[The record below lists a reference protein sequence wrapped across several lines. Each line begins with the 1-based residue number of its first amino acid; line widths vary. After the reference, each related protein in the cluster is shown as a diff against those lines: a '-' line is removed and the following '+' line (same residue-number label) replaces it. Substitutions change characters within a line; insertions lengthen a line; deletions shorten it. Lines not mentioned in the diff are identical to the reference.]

1 MNTLPDARTALPPD
15 DDLRAILHNEVHARP
30 TARIRLPALVVYVAV
45 LNEGVQR
52 EDEWEHLKRLPGQ
65 DGLRLAELS
74 SNFLRIRLGN
84 CTLKWER
91 HSEFTRYSIVQAL
104 PDGAGLDAT
113 ESPALDALAVDAD
126 WLRTLPGRTV
136 AAIKLAMVTGD
147 IANAPAAVRLG
158 QQWLGGRSV
167 VASIM
172 GTYGHSI
179 AVTAFRLRDSGFEHM
194 LVIAPASTTETRAG
208 RISQR
213 LLELETYRLMALR
226 GLPAAK
232 SLAPMLGEAEAV
244 LADIT
249 ARLENK
255 QATDQ
260 ELLDTLVALAAKV
273 ERANAVHQ
281 YRFSATQ
288 AYHAIVGQRIAELRE
303 KPISGTQGIGEFMQ
317 RRLTPAIATVAATAQ
332 RLAALSQRI
341 ERASGLLRTR
351 VDIATETQNQQLLA
365 KLTRG
370 QELQLRLQSTVEG
383 LSIAAISYYVMSLL
397 YYGAKAAKVAGV
409 PVNPDLFA
417 GAMIPVVL
425 WAVWTTTQRIHKRLH
440 AEQDH

>member
-147 IANAPAAVRLG
+147 IANAPAAARLG